1 MANFNVGNLLDMK
14 VVVTIKFM
22 VYHGSGAGGTSRG
35 AEVTAST
42 NVGEDGVRL
51 RDVEV
56 LGLRGEGRIKLSGD
70 AVGIE
75 DGVDVGREE
84 EVDESGVGR
93 GEGEGK
99 TIDATKWTSK

>member
-42 NVGEDGVRL
+42 NVEEDGVRL

-70 AVGIE
+70 TVDMEDGVGIE
-75 DGVDVGREE
+75 GEGKA
-84 EVDESGVGR
+84 DESGVGR

-99 TIDATKWTSK
+99 TIDATSWTSK